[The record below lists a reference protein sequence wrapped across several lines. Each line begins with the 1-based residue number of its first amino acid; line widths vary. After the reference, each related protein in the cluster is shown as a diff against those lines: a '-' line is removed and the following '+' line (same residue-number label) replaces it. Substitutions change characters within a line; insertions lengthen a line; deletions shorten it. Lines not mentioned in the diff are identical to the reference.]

1 MGRNRNKGV
10 NCFHVSGVA
19 YQDKYSLS
27 SLASLCIQGVVQWPE
42 NLQNQA
48 HISAACISFAET
60 LMSNPLDLLKNAL
73 F

>member
-27 SLASLCIQGVVQWPE
+27 SLASLCTQGFVKWPE

-48 HISAACISFAET
+48 SNPAACISFAKT
-60 LMSNPLDLLKNAL
+60 LMSSPLDLLKNVL